1 MKRDARVMTLL
12 ALALAAA
19 VLLAGCGGGATGPAI
34 PAPGQAG
41 GGPSSPAPIDLA
53 PGQKLQVVATT
64 SIVWDVVANV
74 GGGLIDLQL
83 LMPVGTDP
91 HGFEPRPQ
99 DVTALAAAD
108 VIMAN
113 GAGLETFLNRLLES
127 TGASYRVVQVS
138 DGIDLLQLD
147 SHSAEGGNDGSPEV
161 DPHTWTDPNNVLVW
175 VDNIQAALSALDPA
189 HAADYERN
197 ATAYRAELESLD
209 SWIGE
214 EVAQI
219 PEAQRKIVSDHETF
233 GYLAHR
239 YGLTQTG
246 AIFAGGTT
254 LAQPSAKELAA
265 LEAAIKELGVKA
277 IFVGST
283 VSPDLARAIA
293 EDTGVKLV
301 TLYTG
306 SLTQGGEADTYLDY
320 MKANVSAI
328 VDALR

>member
-1 MKRDARVMTLL
+1 MMLL
-12 ALALAAA
+12 ALGLAAA
-19 VLLAGCGGGATGPAI
+19 VLLAACGGGTAGLASPQ
-34 PAPGQAG
+34 PGQQSG
-41 GGPSSPAPIDLA
+41 DPSSLGPVDLA

-64 SIVWDVVANV
+64 SIVRDVVTNV
-74 GGGLIDLQL
+74 GGDLIDVQL
-83 LMPVGTDP
+83 LIPVGTDP

-99 DVTALAAAD
+99 DVTALAEAD

-127 TGASYRVVQVS
+127 TGVTYRVVQVS
-138 DGIDLLQLD
+138 EGIDLLPLD
-147 SHSAEGGNDGSPEV
+147 SHGAGAGAHANGEM
-161 DPHTWTDPNNVLVW
+161 DPHTWTDPNNVMVW
-175 VDNIQAALSALDPA
+175 VGNIQAALSALDPA

-197 ATAYRAELESLD
+197 AVAYRAELEALD
-209 SWIGE
+209 AWIRE
-214 EVAQI
+214 EVAQV

-254 LAQPSAKELAA
+254 LAQPSAKDLAA

-283 VSPDLARAIA
+283 VNPDLARAIA

-301 TLYTG
+301 ILYTG
-306 SLTQGGEADTYLDY
+306 SLTEGGEADTYLDY
-320 MKANVSAI
+320 MHYNVSAI